1 MRESVPAVK
10 RKLTTLADF
19 EPLAGWLFRP
29 LEIEPE
35 AWATLAGDVRRSIQ
49 AIGGGLARLELLE
62 EFTLDAIKDALQ
74 DQLHILGEDAR
85 GFLEPQRIALTGQ
98 RISTG
103 IYESL
108 LLAGREESLSRY
120 RQTLGRLAEIWVA

>member
-1 MRESVPAVK
+1 M
-10 RKLTTLADF
+10 
-19 EPLAGWLFRP
+19 
-29 LEIEPE
+29 
-35 AWATLAGDVRRSIQ
+35 
-49 AIGGGLARLELLE
+49 
-62 EFTLDAIKDALQ
+62 Q